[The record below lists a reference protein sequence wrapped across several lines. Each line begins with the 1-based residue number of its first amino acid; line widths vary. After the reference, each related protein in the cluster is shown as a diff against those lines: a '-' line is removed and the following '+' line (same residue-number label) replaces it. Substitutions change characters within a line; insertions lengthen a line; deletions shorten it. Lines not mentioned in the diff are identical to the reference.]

1 MDLNLDHYS
10 LKDLLKLFKL
20 PEHFNESDLKE
31 ARKRVVAVHPDKS
44 GLDKEYF
51 LFFHKAY
58 SLLSS
63 VYAFKQKSES
73 NMHETMSFD
82 AILESME
89 ETDKRIL
96 AEQFSKKS
104 SFSKDF
110 NALFEK
116 LYLKEDDGY
125 GDWLKSQED
134 LDTSYEA
141 RKNQSRSIVI
151 KDICAS
157 NTPHYS
163 DLKKVYTTDSVI
175 GVSEEDYS
183 CQYSS
188 LEELKKIR
196 SASMVPLTKKEAEHM
211 LSKQE
216 EEEDRMATER
226 AYRLLQEEK
235 SNQKQQQTFWGKLL
249 LLNQ

>member
-10 LKDLLKLFKL
+10 LKDLLKLFKM
-20 PEHFNESDLKE
+20 PEHFNEADLKE

-63 VYAFKQKSES
+63 VYAFKQKTES

-104 SFSKDF
+104 SFSKEF
-110 NALFEK
+110 NTLFET

-125 GDWLKSQED
+125 GEWLKSQDD
-134 LDTSYEA
+134 LETSYET
-141 RKNQSRSIVI
+141 RKHQSRSIVI

-175 GVSEEDYS
+175 GVSEDDY
-183 CQYSS
+183 CRPCS
-188 LEELKKIR
+188 LEELKQIR
-196 SASMVPLTKKEAEHM
+196 SATMVPLTKKEAEHM

-216 EEEDRMATER
+216 EEESRLATER